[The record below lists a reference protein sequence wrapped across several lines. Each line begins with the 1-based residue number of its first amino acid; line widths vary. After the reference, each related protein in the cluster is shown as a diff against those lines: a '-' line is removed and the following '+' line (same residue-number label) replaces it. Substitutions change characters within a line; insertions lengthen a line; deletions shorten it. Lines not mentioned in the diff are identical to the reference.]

1 MQVSVCECTCVIKH
15 DSLPESYYVKQNDIS
30 ADIEVHGGS
39 THKASE
45 EESANMQEVFT
56 HLFVT
61 KHIFLYIYLRI
72 YSCQA
77 QHDVRF
83 CTFLCHF
90 NTIPVSLVKYGNEVT
105 C

>member
-1 MQVSVCECTCVIKH
+1 
-15 DSLPESYYVKQNDIS
+15 
-30 ADIEVHGGS
+30 
-39 THKASE
+39 
-45 EESANMQEVFT
+45 MQEVFT

-72 YSCQA
+72 YACQA